1 VRPRRLLA
9 RVFVLLAGLAGLG
22 VCAWLLGAIEPYG
35 PIAGGRLR
43 GEEATALPTDWSFVD
58 RVAEV
63 QVETRL
69 GPLPWS
75 VTTWVF
81 SHAGRLYLPA
91 RNCLAK
97 RWVKNLLADPDVRVR
112 VEGRLYALRA
122 VREDDPE
129 VGRALLV
136 QMLAKYLGIE
146 AEDPTPVADTSPEAG
161 ARAYLCAFRMEPRR

>member
-1 VRPRRLLA
+1 VRRRIARVGIPLLVGLMLLA
-9 RVFVLLAGLAGLG
+9 AGAWLAGA
-22 VCAWLLGAIEPYG
+22 VAPYG

-43 GEEATALPTDWSFVD
+43 GEAAPALPTDWSFVD

-97 RWVKNLLADPDVRVR
+97 RWVANLLADPDVRVR
-112 VEGRLYALRA
+112 IEGRIYELRA
-122 VREDDPE
+122 VREEDPE
-129 VGRALLV
+129 VARALLE

-146 AEDPTPVADTSPEAG
+146 AEDPTPVADGNAEAG
-161 ARAYLCAFRMEPRR
+161 TRAYLCAFRMEPRR